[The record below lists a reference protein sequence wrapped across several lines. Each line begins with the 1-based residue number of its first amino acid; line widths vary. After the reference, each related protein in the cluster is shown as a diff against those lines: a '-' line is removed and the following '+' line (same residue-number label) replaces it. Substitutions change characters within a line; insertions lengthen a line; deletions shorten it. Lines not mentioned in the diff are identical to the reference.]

1 MDLYGDFVETKTS
14 DLDDLKSSL
23 DTSADERST
32 NSSSDSEQSQTNPH
46 HMISRSSS
54 SSRTSS
60 NRTSLSTGI
69 TDASSVDAIPPKF
82 LALCVNTG
90 GMYKTLAELDMSRIN
105 SDSEAFSQMKKAYLQ
120 YRGVRSRLHFLIK
133 PVTVEFVR
141 VSLEVSTVF
150 LDMLMSISLYL
161 KLVS

>member
-23 DTSADERST
+23 DTSADETST
-32 NSSSDSEQSQTNPH
+32 NSSSDSEQSQTSPH
-46 HMISRSSS
+46 HMTSRSSS
-54 SSRTSS
+54 SSRTS
-60 NRTSLSTGI
+60 LSTGR
-69 TDASSVDAIPPKF
+69 TDASTVDVDVIPSKF

-105 SDSEAFSQMKKAYLQ
+105 SDGEAFSQMKKAYLQ
-120 YRGVRSRLHFLIK
+120 YRGVRSRLHFLVK

-141 VSLEVSTVF
+141 VSF
-150 LDMLMSISLYL
+150 D
-161 KLVS
+161 